1 MSVLPETVQ
10 VYRMN
15 NQSRTNPVAVETA
28 TDATPFSPLAREFP
42 RAKVAA
48 KILSIISTKGGEGKS
63 TQGAYLAG
71 FTADAGLK
79 TLLID
84 GDYSQ
89 PTSCSIYHL
98 DYEAP
103 CGLYELLTQT
113 VDLNYPDKII
123 SRTCITNLDVIV
135 SNDPDERLPG
145 EILHIADGRMRLR
158 NVLMHPL
165 FSQYDV
171 IIIDSKGAAGVM
183 TEIVVL
189 AADSVVGVIKP
200 ILPDVREF
208 LRGTVRLV
216 NRLLPLRMYG
226 IKIPDIHILINHFE
240 NTVLDRQTLS
250 ELTGIVEQKKYIGSS
265 EINISML
272 NTTIEKLE
280 VYKRGH
286 ATGQPV
292 HRLEYTTERKSLAA
306 AETIHHL
313 ACELFPQWKALFDDV
328 LHRRPSVNDSAEV
341 VSDTG
346 EVPADTEFP
355 GAVCVGCGR
364 TDNNVCVNE
373 FSESSHWLNVNHDT
387 GLGVCSSCP
396 SFLSHPLTDD
406 AE

>member
-1 MSVLPETVQ
+1 MRNKQTSVFSEQAEL
-10 VYRMN
+10 
-15 NQSRTNPVAVETA
+15 PVAASVIQAAIPSDTL
-28 TDATPFSPLAREFP
+28 PFSQS
-42 RAKVAA
+42 KVAA
-48 KILSIISTKGGEGKS
+48 QILSIISTKGGEGKS

-113 VDLNYPDKII
+113 VDLNSPDKII
-123 SRTCITNLDVIV
+123 SRTCIPNLDVIV

-158 NVLMHPL
+158 NVLQHPL
-165 FSQYDV
+165 FRQYDV

-226 IKIPDIHILINHFE
+226 ITIPDIHILINHFE
-240 NTVLDRQTLS
+240 NTVLDRQTLR
-250 ELTGIVEQKKYIGSS
+250 ELTGIVEQKKYTGSADIS
-265 EINISML
+265 ISML

-292 HRLEYTTERKSLAA
+292 HRLEYTTDRKSLPA

-328 LHRRPSVNDSAEV
+328 LRRRPG
-341 VSDTG
+341 VSDSSDAVSG
-346 EVPADTEFP
+346 ANEGGSGVAE
-355 GAVCVGCGR
+355 AVCVGCGC
-364 TDNNVCVNE
+364 TDNNACVNE
-373 FSESSHWLNVNHDT
+373 FREPCRWLKVNRQT

>member
-1 MSVLPETVQ
+1 MQNLTGSSDFCSIPSDKVSGSLSSVRIESDRPDTL
-10 VYRMN
+10 
-15 NQSRTNPVAVETA
+15 S
-28 TDATPFSPLAREFP
+28 FPLS
-42 RAKVAA
+42 KVAA
-48 KILSIISTKGGEGKS
+48 QILSIISTKGGEGKS

-113 VDLNYPDKII
+113 VDLNSPDKII
-123 SRTCITNLDVIV
+123 SRTCIPNLDVIV

-158 NVLMHPL
+158 NVLQHPL
-165 FSQYDV
+165 FRQYDV

-226 IKIPDIHILINHFE
+226 ITIPDIHILINHFE
-240 NTVLDRQTLS
+240 NTVLDRQTLR
-250 ELTGIVEQKKYIGSS
+250 ELTSIVEQKKYTGSADIS
-265 EINISML
+265 ISML

-292 HRLEYTTERKSLAA
+292 HRLEYTTDRKSLPA

-328 LHRRPSVNDSAEV
+328 LRRRPG
-341 VSDTG
+341 VSDSSDAVSG
-346 EVPADTEFP
+346 ANEGGSGVAE
-355 GAVCVGCGR
+355 AVCVGCGC
-364 TDNNVCVNE
+364 TDNNACVNE
-373 FSESSHWLNVNHDT
+373 FREPCHWLKVNRQT
-387 GLGVCSSCP
+387 GLGVCSSCE
-396 SFLSHPLTDD
+396 SFLGHPLTDD

>member
-1 MSVLPETVQ
+1 MH
-10 VYRMN
+10 
-15 NQSRTNPVAVETA
+15 NQSSVTPVSVATTA
-28 TDATPFSPLAREFP
+28 DAASFSPPAGGVQLS
-42 RAKVAA
+42 KVAA
-48 KILSIISTKGGEGKS
+48 QILSIISTKGGEGKS

-113 VDLNYPDKII
+113 VDLNSPDKII
-123 SRTCITNLDVIV
+123 SRTCIPNLDVIV

-158 NVLMHPL
+158 NVLQHPL
-165 FSQYDV
+165 FRQYDV

-240 NTVLDRQTLS
+240 NTVLDRQTLR
-250 ELTGIVEQKKYIGSS
+250 ELTGIVEQKKYTGSS

-292 HRLEYTTERKSLAA
+292 HRLEYTTDRKSLPA

-328 LHRRPSVNDSAEV
+328 LRRRPGVSGSPDA
-341 VSDTG
+341 VSDASEG
-346 EVPADTEFP
+346 ASGVQNEE
-355 GAVCVGCGR
+355 AVCVGCGC
-364 TDNNVCVNE
+364 TDNNACVNE
-373 FSESSHWLNVNHDT
+373 FREPCHWLKVNRQT
-387 GLGVCSSCP
+387 GLGVCSSCE

>member
-1 MSVLPETVQ
+1 MQNLTGSSDFCSIPSDKASGSLSSVRIESDRPDTLL
-10 VYRMN
+10 
-15 NQSRTNPVAVETA
+15 
-28 TDATPFSPLAREFP
+28 FPLS
-42 RAKVAA
+42 KVAA
-48 KILSIISTKGGEGKS
+48 QVLSIISTKGGEGKS

-113 VDLNYPDKII
+113 VDLNSPDKII
-123 SRTCITNLDVIV
+123 SRTCIPNLDVIV

-158 NVLMHPL
+158 NVLQHPL
-165 FSQYDV
+165 FRQYDV

-226 IKIPDIHILINHFE
+226 ITIPDIHILINHFE
-240 NTVLDRQTLS
+240 NTVLDRQTLR
-250 ELTGIVEQKKYIGSS
+250 ELTGIVEQKKYTGSADIS
-265 EINISML
+265 ISML

-292 HRLEYTTERKSLAA
+292 HRLEYTTDRKSLPA

-328 LHRRPSVNDSAEV
+328 LRRRPG
-341 VSDTG
+341 VSDSSDAVSG
-346 EVPADTEFP
+346 ANEGGSGVAE
-355 GAVCVGCGR
+355 AVCVGCGC
-364 TDNNVCVNE
+364 TDNNACVNE
-373 FSESSHWLNVNHDT
+373 FREPCRWLKVNRQT

>member
-1 MSVLPETVQ
+1 MRNLP
-10 VYRMN
+10 RI
-15 NQSRTNPVAVETA
+15 NPVNVATTA
-28 TDATPFSPLAREFP
+28 DAASFSPLACEFLQS
-42 RAKVAA
+42 KVAA
-48 KILSIISTKGGEGKS
+48 QILSIISTKGGEGKS

-113 VDLNYPDKII
+113 VDLNSPDKII
-123 SRTCITNLDVIV
+123 SRTCIPNLDVIV

-158 NVLMHPL
+158 NVLQHQL
-165 FSQYDV
+165 FRQYDV

-240 NTVLDRQTLS
+240 NTVLDRQTLR
-250 ELTGIVEQKKYIGSS
+250 ELISIVEQKKYIGSS

-292 HRLEYTTERKSLAA
+292 HRLEYTTDRKSLPA

-313 ACELFPQWKALFDDV
+313 ACELFPQWKTLFDDV
-328 LHRRPSVNDSAEV
+328 LHRRPSVNDSAEDIAGTDV
-341 VSDTG
+341 VSA
-346 EVPADTEFP
+346 EP
-355 GAVCVGCGR
+355 GGPEAVCVGCGC
-364 TDNNVCVNE
+364 TDNNACVNE
-373 FSESSHWLNVNHDT
+373 FCEPCHWLKVNHET
-387 GLGVCSSCP
+387 GLGVCSSCL
-396 SFLSHPLTDD
+396 SFQSHPLTDD

>member
-1 MSVLPETVQ
+1 MQNLTGSSDFCSIPSDKASGSLSSVRIESDRPDTLL
-10 VYRMN
+10 
-15 NQSRTNPVAVETA
+15 
-28 TDATPFSPLAREFP
+28 FPLS
-42 RAKVAA
+42 KVAA
-48 KILSIISTKGGEGKS
+48 QILSIISTKGGEGKS

-113 VDLNYPDKII
+113 VDLNSPDKII
-123 SRTCITNLDVIV
+123 SRTCIPNLDVIV

-158 NVLMHPL
+158 NVLQHPL
-165 FSQYDV
+165 FRQYDV

-226 IKIPDIHILINHFE
+226 ITIPDIHILINHFE
-240 NTVLDRQTLS
+240 NTVLDRQTLR
-250 ELTGIVEQKKYIGSS
+250 ELTGIVEQKKYTGSADIS
-265 EINISML
+265 ISML

-292 HRLEYTTERKSLAA
+292 HRLEYTTDRKSLPA

-328 LHRRPSVNDSAEV
+328 LRRRPG
-341 VSDTG
+341 VSDSSDAVSG
-346 EVPADTEFP
+346 ANEGGSGVAE
-355 GAVCVGCGR
+355 AVCVGCGC
-364 TDNNVCVNE
+364 TDNNACVNE
-373 FSESSHWLNVNHDT
+373 FREPCRWLKVNRQT

>member
-1 MSVLPETVQ
+1 MQNLTGSSDFCSIPSDKASGSLSSVRIESGRPDTL
-10 VYRMN
+10 
-15 NQSRTNPVAVETA
+15 S
-28 TDATPFSPLAREFP
+28 FPLS
-42 RAKVAA
+42 KVAA
-48 KILSIISTKGGEGKS
+48 QILSIISTKGGEGKS

-113 VDLNYPDKII
+113 VDLNSPDKII
-123 SRTCITNLDVIV
+123 SRTCIPNLDVIV

-158 NVLMHPL
+158 NVLQHPL
-165 FSQYDV
+165 FRQYDV

-226 IKIPDIHILINHFE
+226 ITIPDIHILINHFE
-240 NTVLDRQTLS
+240 NTVLDRQTLR
-250 ELTGIVEQKKYIGSS
+250 ELTGIVEQKKYTGSADIS
-265 EINISML
+265 ISML

-292 HRLEYTTERKSLAA
+292 HRLEYTTDRKSLPA

-328 LHRRPSVNDSAEV
+328 LRRRPG
-341 VSDTG
+341 VSDSPDAVSGANEG
-346 EVPADTEFP
+346 ESGVAE
-355 GAVCVGCGR
+355 AVCVGCGC
-364 TDNNVCVNE
+364 TDNNACVNE
-373 FSESSHWLNVNHDT
+373 FREPCHWLKVNRQT
-387 GLGVCSSCP
+387 GLGVCSSCE
-396 SFLSHPLTDD
+396 SFLGHPLTDD

>member
-1 MSVLPETVQ
+1 MRNEQTSVSSGQAEQ
-10 VYRMN
+10 V
-15 NQSRTNPVAVETA
+15 VAVQNTA
-28 TDATPFSPLAREFP
+28 SSGSLPFPLT
-42 RAKVAA
+42 KVATQ
-48 KILSIISTKGGEGKS
+48 ILSIISTKGGEGKS

-113 VDLNYPDKII
+113 VDLSNPDNII
-123 SRTCITNLDVIV
+123 SRTCIPNLDVIV

-158 NVLMHPL
+158 NVLQHPL
-165 FSQYDV
+165 FRQYDV

-189 AADSVVGVIKP
+189 AANSVVGVIKP

-226 IKIPDIHILINHFE
+226 ITIPDIHILINHFE
-240 NTVLDRQTLS
+240 NTVLDRQTLR

-292 HRLEYTTERKSLAA
+292 HRLEYTTDRKSLPA

-313 ACELFPQWKALFDDV
+313 ACELFPQWNALFDDV
-328 LHRRPSVNDSAEV
+328 LRRRPGANGAAGARAVTEA
-341 VSDTG
+341 
-346 EVPADTEFP
+346 PAVQE
-355 GAVCVGCGR
+355 AVCVGCGCS
-364 TDNNVCVNE
+364 DNNACVNE
-373 FSESSHWLNVNHDT
+373 FREPCHWLKVNYET
-387 GLGVCSSCP
+387 GRGVCSSCEF
-396 SFLSHPLTDD
+396 FLNHPLTDD

>member
-1 MSVLPETVQ
+1 MH
-10 VYRMN
+10 
-15 NQSRTNPVAVETA
+15 NQTDTSSISSRTVATSVSFA
-28 TDATPFSPLAREFP
+28 PLPGGFP
-42 RAKVAA
+42 LTKVATQ
-48 KILSIISTKGGEGKS
+48 ILSIISTKGGEGKS

-113 VDLNYPDKII
+113 VDLSNPANII
-123 SRTCITNLDVIV
+123 SRTCIPNLDVIV

-158 NVLMHPL
+158 NVLQHPL
-165 FSQYDV
+165 FRQYDV

-189 AADSVVGVIKP
+189 AANSVVGVIKP

-226 IKIPDIHILINHFE
+226 ITIPDIHILINHFE
-240 NTVLDRQTLS
+240 NTVLDRQTLR
-250 ELTGIVEQKKYIGSS
+250 ELTGIVEQKKYIGAGD
-265 EINISML
+265 INISML

-292 HRLEYTTERKSLAA
+292 HRLEYTTDRKSLPA

-328 LHRRPSVNDSAEV
+328 LRRRPGMNGTAGAVTEA
-341 VSDTG
+341 
-346 EVPADTEFP
+346 PAVQE
-355 GAVCVGCGR
+355 AVCVGCGCS
-364 TDNNVCVNE
+364 DNNACVNE
-373 FSESSHWLNVNHDT
+373 FREPCHWLKVNYET
-387 GLGVCSSCP
+387 GQGVCSSCEF
-396 SFLSHPLTDD
+396 FLNHPLTDD

>member
-1 MSVLPETVQ
+1 MQNLTGSSDFCSIPSDKASGSLSSVRIESDRPDTL
-10 VYRMN
+10 
-15 NQSRTNPVAVETA
+15 S
-28 TDATPFSPLAREFP
+28 FPLS
-42 RAKVAA
+42 KVAA
-48 KILSIISTKGGEGKS
+48 QILSIISTKGGEGKS

-113 VDLNYPDKII
+113 VDLNSPDKII
-123 SRTCITNLDVIV
+123 SRTCIPNLDVIV

-158 NVLMHPL
+158 NVLQHPL
-165 FSQYDV
+165 FRQYDV

-226 IKIPDIHILINHFE
+226 ITIPDIHILINHFE
-240 NTVLDRQTLS
+240 NTVLDRQTLR
-250 ELTGIVEQKKYIGSS
+250 ELTGIVEQKKYTGSADIS
-265 EINISML
+265 ISML

-292 HRLEYTTERKSLAA
+292 HRLEYTTDRKSLPA

-328 LHRRPSVNDSAEV
+328 LRRRPG
-341 VSDTG
+341 VSDSSDAVSG
-346 EVPADTEFP
+346 ANEGGSGVAE
-355 GAVCVGCGR
+355 AVCVGCGC
-364 TDNNVCVNE
+364 TDNNACVNE
-373 FSESSHWLNVNHDT
+373 FREPCRWLKVNRQT

>member
-1 MSVLPETVQ
+1 MRNEQTSVSSGQDELVVANTSVQTTTQHGSLPFL
-10 VYRMN
+10 R
-15 NQSRTNPVAVETA
+15 S
-28 TDATPFSPLAREFP
+28 
-42 RAKVAA
+42 KVAA
-48 KILSIISTKGGEGKS
+48 QILSIISTKGGEGKS

-103 CGLYELLTQT
+103 CGLYELLTQA
-113 VDLNYPDKII
+113 VDLNSPDKII
-123 SRTCITNLDVIV
+123 SRTCIPDLDVIV
-135 SNDPDERLPG
+135 SNDPDERLPS

-158 NVLMHPL
+158 NVLQHPL
-165 FSQYDV
+165 FRQYDV

-226 IKIPDIHILINHFE
+226 IKVPDIHILINHFE
-240 NTVLDRQTLS
+240 NTVLDRQTLH
-250 ELTGIVEQKKYIGSS
+250 ELTGIVEQKKYTGSS

-292 HRLEYTTERKSLAA
+292 HRLEYTTDRKSLPA

-328 LHRRPSVNDSAEV
+328 LRRRPG
-341 VSDTG
+341 VSDSPDAVSDANEG
-346 EVPADTEFP
+346 ASGVQDEE
-355 GAVCVGCGR
+355 AVCVGCGC
-364 TDNNVCVNE
+364 TDNNACVNE
-373 FSESSHWLNVNHDT
+373 FREPCHWLKVNRQT
-387 GLGVCSSCP
+387 GLGVCSSCE
-396 SFLSHPLTDD
+396 SFLGHPLTDD

>member
-1 MSVLPETVQ
+1 MH
-10 VYRMN
+10 
-15 NQSRTNPVAVETA
+15 NQSSVTPVPVTTTA
-28 TDATPFSPLAREFP
+28 DAASFSPSAGGLSLS
-42 RAKVAA
+42 KVAA
-48 KILSIISTKGGEGKS
+48 QILSIISTKGGEGKS

-113 VDLNYPDKII
+113 VDLNSPDKII
-123 SRTCITNLDVIV
+123 SRTCIPNLDVIV

-158 NVLMHPL
+158 NVLQHPL
-165 FSQYDV
+165 FRQYDV

-226 IKIPDIHILINHFE
+226 ITIPDIHILINHFE
-240 NTVLDRQTLS
+240 NTVLDRQTLR
-250 ELTGIVEQKKYIGSS
+250 ELTGIVEQKKYTGSADIS
-265 EINISML
+265 ISML

-292 HRLEYTTERKSLAA
+292 HRLEYTTDRKSLPA

-328 LHRRPSVNDSAEV
+328 LRRRPG
-341 VSDTG
+341 VSDSSDAVSG
-346 EVPADTEFP
+346 ANEGGSGVAE
-355 GAVCVGCGR
+355 AVCVGCGC
-364 TDNNVCVNE
+364 TDNNACVNE
-373 FSESSHWLNVNHDT
+373 FREPCHWLKVNRQT

>member
-1 MSVLPETVQ
+1 MQNLTGSSDFCSIPSDKASGSLSSVRIESERPDTL
-10 VYRMN
+10 
-15 NQSRTNPVAVETA
+15 S
-28 TDATPFSPLAREFP
+28 FPLS
-42 RAKVAA
+42 KVAA
-48 KILSIISTKGGEGKS
+48 QILSIISTKGGEGKS

-113 VDLNYPDKII
+113 VDLNSPDKII
-123 SRTCITNLDVIV
+123 SRTCIPNLDVIV

-158 NVLMHPL
+158 NVLQHPL
-165 FSQYDV
+165 FRQYDV

-226 IKIPDIHILINHFE
+226 ITIPDIHILINHFE
-240 NTVLDRQTLS
+240 NTVLDRQTLR
-250 ELTGIVEQKKYIGSS
+250 ELTGIVEQKKYTGSADIS
-265 EINISML
+265 ISML

-292 HRLEYTTERKSLAA
+292 HRLEYTTDRKSLPA

-328 LHRRPSVNDSAEV
+328 LRRRPG
-341 VSDTG
+341 VSDSSDAVSG
-346 EVPADTEFP
+346 ANEGGSGVAE
-355 GAVCVGCGR
+355 AVCVGCGC
-364 TDNNVCVNE
+364 TDNNACVNE
-373 FSESSHWLNVNHDT
+373 FREPCRWLKVNRQT

>member
-1 MSVLPETVQ
+1 MRNEQTSVSSGLAELVVTAPQRDTLSFDLP
-10 VYRMN
+10 
-15 NQSRTNPVAVETA
+15 
-28 TDATPFSPLAREFP
+28 FPLT
-42 RAKVAA
+42 KVATQ
-48 KILSIISTKGGEGKS
+48 ILSIISTKGGEGKS

-113 VDLNYPDKII
+113 VDLSNPDNII
-123 SRTCITNLDVIV
+123 SRTCIPNLDVIV

-158 NVLMHPL
+158 NVLQHSL
-165 FSQYDV
+165 FRQYDV

-189 AADSVVGVIKP
+189 AANSMVGVIKP

-226 IKIPDIHILINHFE
+226 ITIPDIHILINHFE
-240 NTVLDRQTLS
+240 NTVLDRQTLR
-250 ELTGIVEQKKYIGSS
+250 ELTGIVEQKRYTGASD
-265 EINISML
+265 INISML

-292 HRLEYTTERKSLAA
+292 HRLEYTTDRKSLPA

-328 LHRRPSVNDSAEV
+328 LRRRPGVVAVAASTEV
-341 VSDTG
+341 V
-346 EVPADTEFP
+346 EEFHDLHE
-355 GAVCVGCGR
+355 AVCVGCGC
-364 TDNNVCVNE
+364 TDNNACVNE
-373 FSESSHWLNVNHDT
+373 FHESCHWLKVNYET
-387 GLGVCSSCP
+387 GRGVCSSCE
-396 SFLSHPLTDD
+396 SFLNHPLTDD
-406 AE
+406 AG

>member
-1 MSVLPETVQ
+1 MRNKQTSVFSEQTEL
-10 VYRMN
+10 
-15 NQSRTNPVAVETA
+15 PVAASVIQAAIPSDTL
-28 TDATPFSPLAREFP
+28 PFSQS
-42 RAKVAA
+42 KVAA
-48 KILSIISTKGGEGKS
+48 QILSIISTKGGEGKS

-113 VDLNYPDKII
+113 VDLNSPDKII
-123 SRTCITNLDVIV
+123 SRTCIPNLDVIV

-158 NVLMHPL
+158 NVLQHPL
-165 FSQYDV
+165 FRQYDV

-226 IKIPDIHILINHFE
+226 ITIPDIHILINHFE
-240 NTVLDRQTLS
+240 NTVLDRQTLR
-250 ELTGIVEQKKYIGSS
+250 ELTGIVEQKKYTGSADIS
-265 EINISML
+265 ISML

-292 HRLEYTTERKSLAA
+292 HRLEYTTDRKSLPA

-328 LHRRPSVNDSAEV
+328 LRRRPG
-341 VSDTG
+341 VSDSSDAVSG
-346 EVPADTEFP
+346 ANEEGSGVAE
-355 GAVCVGCGR
+355 AVCVGCGC
-364 TDNNVCVNE
+364 TDNNACVNE
-373 FSESSHWLNVNHDT
+373 FREPCHWLKVNHET

-396 SFLSHPLTDD
+396 SFLNHPLTDD

>member
-1 MSVLPETVQ
+1 MQNLTGSSDFCSIPSDKASGSLSSVRIESDRPDTL
-10 VYRMN
+10 
-15 NQSRTNPVAVETA
+15 S
-28 TDATPFSPLAREFP
+28 FPLS
-42 RAKVAA
+42 KVAA
-48 KILSIISTKGGEGKS
+48 QILSIISTKGGEGKS

-113 VDLNYPDKII
+113 VDLNSPDKII
-123 SRTCITNLDVIV
+123 SRTRIPNLDVIV

-158 NVLMHPL
+158 NVLQHPL
-165 FSQYDV
+165 FRQYDV

-226 IKIPDIHILINHFE
+226 ITIPDIHILINHFE
-240 NTVLDRQTLS
+240 NTVLDRQTLR
-250 ELTGIVEQKKYIGSS
+250 ELTGIVEQKKYTGSADIS
-265 EINISML
+265 ISML

-292 HRLEYTTERKSLAA
+292 HRLEYTTDRKSLPA

-328 LHRRPSVNDSAEV
+328 LRRRPG
-341 VSDTG
+341 VSDSSDAVSG
-346 EVPADTEFP
+346 ANEGGSGVAE
-355 GAVCVGCGR
+355 AVCVGCGC
-364 TDNNVCVNE
+364 TDNNACVNE
-373 FSESSHWLNVNHDT
+373 FREPCRWLKVNRQT

>member
-1 MSVLPETVQ
+1 MQNLTGSSDFCSIPSDKASGSLSSVRIESDRPDTL
-10 VYRMN
+10 
-15 NQSRTNPVAVETA
+15 S
-28 TDATPFSPLAREFP
+28 FPLS
-42 RAKVAA
+42 KVAA
-48 KILSIISTKGGEGKS
+48 QTLSIISTKGGEGKS

-113 VDLNYPDKII
+113 VDLNSPDKII
-123 SRTCITNLDVIV
+123 SRTCIPNLDVIV

-158 NVLMHPL
+158 NVLQHPL
-165 FSQYDV
+165 FRQYDV

-226 IKIPDIHILINHFE
+226 ITIPDIHILINHFE
-240 NTVLDRQTLS
+240 NTVLDRQTLR
-250 ELTGIVEQKKYIGSS
+250 ELTGIVEQKKYTGSADIS
-265 EINISML
+265 ISML

-292 HRLEYTTERKSLAA
+292 HRLEYTTDRKSPPA

-328 LHRRPSVNDSAEV
+328 LRRRPG
-341 VSDTG
+341 VSDSSDAVSG
-346 EVPADTEFP
+346 ANEGGSGVAE
-355 GAVCVGCGR
+355 AVCVGCGC
-364 TDNNVCVNE
+364 TDNNACVNE
-373 FSESSHWLNVNHDT
+373 FREPCHWLKVNRQT

>member
-1 MSVLPETVQ
+1 MRNKQTSVFSEQAEL
-10 VYRMN
+10 
-15 NQSRTNPVAVETA
+15 PVAASVIQAAIPSDTL
-28 TDATPFSPLAREFP
+28 PFSQS
-42 RAKVAA
+42 KVAA
-48 KILSIISTKGGEGKS
+48 QILSIISTKGGEGKS

-113 VDLNYPDKII
+113 VDLNSPDKII
-123 SRTCITNLDVIV
+123 SRTCIPNLDVIV

-158 NVLMHPL
+158 NVLQHPL
-165 FSQYDV
+165 FRQYDV

-226 IKIPDIHILINHFE
+226 ITIPDIHILINHFE
-240 NTVLDRQTLS
+240 NTVLDRQTLR
-250 ELTGIVEQKKYIGSS
+250 ELTGIVEQKKYTGSADIS
-265 EINISML
+265 ISML

-292 HRLEYTTERKSLAA
+292 HRLEYTTDRKSLPA

-328 LHRRPSVNDSAEV
+328 LRRRPG
-341 VSDTG
+341 VSDSSDAVSG
-346 EVPADTEFP
+346 ANEGGAGVAE
-355 GAVCVGCGR
+355 AVCVGCGC
-364 TDNNVCVNE
+364 TDNNACVNE
-373 FSESSHWLNVNHDT
+373 FREPCHWLKINRQT
-387 GLGVCSSCP
+387 GLGVCSSCE
-396 SFLSHPLTDD
+396 SFLGHPLTDD

>member
-1 MSVLPETVQ
+1 MQNLTGSSDFCSIPSDKASGSLSSVRIESDRPDTL
-10 VYRMN
+10 
-15 NQSRTNPVAVETA
+15 S
-28 TDATPFSPLAREFP
+28 FPLS
-42 RAKVAA
+42 KVAA
-48 KILSIISTKGGEGKS
+48 QILSIISTKGGEGKS

-113 VDLNYPDKII
+113 VDLNSPDKII
-123 SRTCITNLDVIV
+123 SRTCIPNLDVIV

-158 NVLMHPL
+158 NVLQHPL
-165 FSQYDV
+165 FRQYDV

-226 IKIPDIHILINHFE
+226 ITIPDIHILINHFE
-240 NTVLDRQTLS
+240 NTVLDRQTLR
-250 ELTGIVEQKKYIGSS
+250 ELTGIVEQKKYTGSADIS
-265 EINISML
+265 ISML

-292 HRLEYTTERKSLAA
+292 HRLEYTTDRKSPPA

-328 LHRRPSVNDSAEV
+328 LRRRPG
-341 VSDTG
+341 VSDSSDAVSG
-346 EVPADTEFP
+346 ANEGGSGVAE
-355 GAVCVGCGR
+355 AVCVGCGC
-364 TDNNVCVNE
+364 TDNNACVNE
-373 FSESSHWLNVNHDT
+373 FREPCHWLKVNRQT